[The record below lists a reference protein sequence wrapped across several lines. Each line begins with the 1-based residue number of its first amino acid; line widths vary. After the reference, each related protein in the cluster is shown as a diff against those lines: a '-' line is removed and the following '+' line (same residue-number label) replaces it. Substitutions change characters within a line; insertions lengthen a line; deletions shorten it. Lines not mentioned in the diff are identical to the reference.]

1 MREAI
6 QRPGI
11 PVQKGSIASSQELLA
26 MTAEYAKA
34 RAALGRRD
42 EKALDFP

>member
-11 PVQKGSIASSQELLA
+11 PVQKGWIASSQQLLA
-26 MTAEYAKA
+26 MTAEYATA
-34 RAALGRRD
+34 RAALAQS
-42 EKALDFP
+42 EKPLIFR